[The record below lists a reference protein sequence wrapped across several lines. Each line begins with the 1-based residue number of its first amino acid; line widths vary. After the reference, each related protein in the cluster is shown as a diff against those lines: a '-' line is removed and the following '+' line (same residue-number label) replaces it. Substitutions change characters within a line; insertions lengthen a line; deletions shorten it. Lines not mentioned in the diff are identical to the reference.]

1 MFRKDKMLRFKTNL
15 RVISLFK
22 AQGDTFLFSGD
33 LVWTV
38 TVDITVTSVN
48 KLGIPSTLLTHL
60 AEAVP
65 IHQLRGV
72 GISPPRCPGAGTHAT
87 PRTDH
92 QSLPEEC
99 QKGSYLYLFHCNTSK
114 YPLATNIMIVE
125 NISSLTFRQVV

>member
-1 MFRKDKMLRFKTNL
+1 MFRKGKLLKFKTNL
-15 RVISLFK
+15 CVISLFK
-22 AQGDTFLFSGD
+22 AQGDTFLFSGV

-38 TVDITVTSVN
+38 TVDITVTSVY

-60 AEAVP
+60 AEAVS

-72 GISPPRCPGAGTHAT
+72 GVSPPRCPGAGTHST

-99 QKGSYLYLFHCNTSK
+99 QKGSYLYLFHTVIVSI
-114 YPLATNIMIVE
+114 PLQYI
-125 NISSLTFRQVV
+125 

>member
-1 MFRKDKMLRFKTNL
+1 MFRKGKMLKFKTNL
-15 RVISLFK
+15 CVISLFK
-22 AQGDTFLFSGD
+22 AQGDTFLFSGV
-33 LVWTV
+33 L
-38 TVDITVTSVN
+38 VDITVNSVY

-72 GISPPRCPGAGTHAT
+72 GVSPPRCPGAGTHAT

-99 QKGSYLYLFHCNTSK
+99 QKGSYLYLFHTATVSI
-114 YPLATNIMIVE
+114 PLQYV
-125 NISSLTFRQVV
+125 